1 MPSIASTV
9 YKTVVNA
16 NYVYEG
22 DSQELAIRAW
32 DAESVHR
39 ADLAGGV
46 MVQSFDVNGNMTRD
60 GWLLHV
66 SEDGHVYLNPR
77 I

>member
-1 MPSIASTV
+1 MPTVTSTV

-16 NYVYEG
+16 NYLYEG
-22 DSQELAIRAW
+22 PDREAAIRAW
-32 DAESVHR
+32 DAESVSR
-39 ADLAGGV
+39 ADLTGGI
-46 MVQSFDVNGNMTRD
+46 MVQGFSGEIMVRD

-77 I
+77 P

>member
-1 MPSIASTV
+1 MPSITSTV

-16 NYVYEG
+16 NYLYEG

-39 ADLAGGV
+39 ADLSGGV
-46 MVQSFDVNGNMTRD
+46 MVQSFSGDVMVRD
-60 GWLLHV
+60 GWILHV
-66 SEDGHVYLNPR
+66 SESGHVYLNPR
-77 I
+77 V